1 MNHVRSLGRRLG
13 LVGVAVVVALIPMTA
28 VPLATAQ
35 AQPATSA
42 DLAVTMRWIG
52 DGTPRAKVGETA
64 SFAITVT
71 NRGPDTAVNTLL
83 SIGLPDQLNPI
94 SLTCSDPAACT
105 LPGLDL
111 PPGATVTA
119 TIAPSGTKSSSDWR
133 LTSSSTPIARS
144 SSRVRR
150 WKMRRPGQRRSAPHT
165 FHDQRGDAVPGQER
179 GRRHPDQPA
188 ARDHNRGIH
197 PVLIPPRH
205 DNSIPHS
212 GPWIRASSRS
222 DVWRCTLVSWL
233 KQHVSC

>member
-94 SLTCSDPAACT
+94 SLTCSDPAACGS
-105 LPGLDL
+105 GLDL
-111 PPGATVTA
+111 PPAATVTA
-119 TIAPSGTKSSSDWR
+119 TLVVQVCCFPQGTPRQAPVRALVNSQPPEPTPDPDASNNIATVV
-133 LTSSSTPIARS
+133 
-144 SSRVRR
+144 VRIVGPHGFAFP
-150 WKMRRPGQRRSAPHT
+150 PG
-165 FHDQRGDAVPGQER
+165 F
-179 GRRHPDQPA
+179 
-188 ARDHNRGIH
+188 
-197 PVLIPPRH
+197 
-205 DNSIPHS
+205 
-212 GPWIRASSRS
+212 AS
-222 DVWRCTLVSWL
+222 
-233 KQHVSC
+233 

>member
-35 AQPATSA
+35 AQTTTSA

-52 DGTPRAKVGETA
+52 GGTPKARVGEFA

-71 NRGPDTAVNTLL
+71 NRGPDTAVNTVL
-83 SIGLPDQLNPI
+83 SDGTPDQLNFI

-119 TIAPSGTKSSSDWR
+119 TLVEQVCCFPEGTSRETAVSALVNSQPR
-133 LTSSSTPIARS
+133 SPRPTRTPPTTS
-144 SSRVRR
+144 
-150 WKMRRPGQRRSAPHT
+150 RP
-165 FHDQRGDAVPGQER
+165 
-179 GRRHPDQPA
+179 
-188 ARDHNRGIH
+188 
-197 PVLIPPRH
+197 
-205 DNSIPHS
+205 
-212 GPWIRASSRS
+212 W
-222 DVWRCTLVSWL
+222 W
-233 KQHVSC
+233 